1 MGQLMADKEAAM
13 YGSMT
18 PLLTEFLK
26 PDLIAKMAS
35 RVGIADVA
43 SVQKTISGAVPAI
56 LSGLANLVS
65 KPDGARQLS
74 AVIASQPSN
83 LLENLAGTADGPGQL
98 ANIGNT
104 ALATLF
110 GNTTLGALA
119 GALGRFAGVGEGPAR
134 TLLGMV
140 APVILGV
147 LGRQTGGGIRALTQ
161 FFAVQKDQFVRA
173 IPPGLSDLLKTSGID
188 VERLGTAAT
197 APPRATDTH
206 RAVQQNVGSAAY
218 VMSSSRPSQSSARWA
233 YWVIPLL
240 ALAGLLWYLLGGERT
255 REPVAKGPQ
264 QAVQPTA
271 QGPVADSDVQRQITA
286 ALETLNVTLQSV
298 KDPAAAG
305 QGLPRLQQ
313 VASELDR
320 LRAAADRLPVET
332 RERIAEGIKVT
343 AASLRTAL
351 DNVTAMPGMGGDV
364 GTVIATLRTKVDALV
379 RTPGSLAQQRIIYL
393 ARTPSGGVLASTY
406 FDKGMHNRAG
416 DKIGSISDLI
426 IAPNGTIAGAL
437 VGVGGF
443 LGIGEK
449 EVAVPFSAIEVVRN
463 GNDLRFVVDAT
474 KEALKTAPSYEDTAG
489 RVHLSPT
496 PSTNR

>member
-1 MGQLMADKEAAM
+1 M
-13 YGSMT
+13 YGSLT
-18 PLLTEFLK
+18 PLLAEFLK

-35 RVGIADVA
+35 VAGISDVA
-43 SVQKTISGAVPAI
+43 SAQKTIWGAVPAI

-65 KPDGARQLS
+65 KPDGTRQLS
-74 AVIASQPSN
+74 AAIASQPSN
-83 LLENLAGTADGPGQL
+83 LLENVAGMIGKPGQL
-98 ANIGNT
+98 TNIGNA
-104 ALATLF
+104 ALTSLF
-110 GNTTLGALA
+110 GNTTLGTFAS
-119 GALGRFAGVGEGPAR
+119 ALGRFGGVGEGAAR
-134 TLLGMV
+134 TLLSMV
-140 APVILGV
+140 MPVILGI
-147 LGRQTGGGIRALTQ
+147 LQRHTGGRVNALSQ
-161 FFAVQKDQFVRA
+161 FLSSQKGAFVGA
-173 IPPGLSDLLKTSGID
+173 IPPGLSDILKTSGIN
-188 VERLGTAAT
+188 VESLAA
-197 APPRATDTH
+197 
-206 RAVQQNVGSAAY
+206 GSATPIPITSAARTPSGNAASPPY

-240 ALAGLLWYLLGGERT
+240 AIAGLLWYLLGGERT

-264 QAVQPTA
+264 QAVQPTV
-271 QGPVADSDVQRQITA
+271 QSPVADGDLQRQITA
-286 ALETLNVTLQSV
+286 ALETLNGTLQGV
-298 KDPAAAG
+298 KDPASAG

-313 VASELDR
+313 VGSELDR

-332 RERIAEGIKVT
+332 RERIAEGVKVT
-343 AASLRTAL
+343 AARLRTAL

-364 GTVIATLRTKVDALV
+364 GPVIATLHTKVDALA
-379 RTPGSLAQQRIIYL
+379 RTPASLAQQRVIYL

-416 DKIGSISDLI
+416 EKIGSISDLI
-426 IAPNGTIAGAL
+426 IAPDGTIAGAL

-449 EVAVPFSAIEVVRN
+449 EVAVPFSSIEVVRN

-489 RVHLSPT
+489 RVHLSPA

>member
-1 MGQLMADKEAAM
+1 
-13 YGSMT
+13 
-18 PLLTEFLK
+18 
-26 PDLIAKMAS
+26 
-35 RVGIADVA
+35 
-43 SVQKTISGAVPAI
+43 
-56 LSGLANLVS
+56 
-65 KPDGARQLS
+65 
-74 AVIASQPSN
+74 
-83 LLENLAGTADGPGQL
+83 
-98 ANIGNT
+98 
-104 ALATLF
+104 
-110 GNTTLGALA
+110 
-119 GALGRFAGVGEGPAR
+119 
-134 TLLGMV
+134 
-140 APVILGV
+140 
-147 LGRQTGGGIRALTQ
+147 
-161 FFAVQKDQFVRA
+161 
-173 IPPGLSDLLKTSGID
+173 
-188 VERLGTAAT
+188 
-197 APPRATDTH
+197 
-206 RAVQQNVGSAAY
+206 VQQNVGSAAY

-489 RVHLSPT
+489 RVHLSPA

>member
-1 MGQLMADKEAAM
+1 MADKEAAM

-35 RVGIADVA
+35 RVGISDVA

-65 KPDGARQLS
+65 TPDGARQLS

-104 ALATLF
+104 ALTTLF
-110 GNTTLGALA
+110 GDTTLGALA
-119 GALGRFAGVGEGPAR
+119 GALGKFAGVSEGAAR

-161 FFAVQKDQFVRA
+161 FFALQKDQFVRA

-188 VERLGTAAT
+188 FQRFGTAST
-197 APPRATDTH
+197 APLRATETH
-206 RAVQQNVGSAAY
+206 RAGEQNASRAAY
-218 VMSSSRPSQSSARWA
+218 AMGSSRPSQSSARWA

-240 ALAGLLWYLLGGERT
+240 AIAGLLWYLLGRERT
-255 REPVAKGPQ
+255 REPVVRGPE
-264 QAVQPTA
+264 QAVQPAA
-271 QGPVADSDVQRQITA
+271 QGPVADSDLQRQITA
-286 ALETLNVTLQSV
+286 ALETLNGTLQGV
-298 KDPAAAG
+298 KDPASAG

-313 VASELDR
+313 VGSELDR
-320 LRAAADRLPVET
+320 LRAAADRLPVES
-332 RERIAEGIKVT
+332 RERIAEGIKVS
-343 AASLRTAL
+343 AARLRSAL

-364 GTVIATLRTKVDALV
+364 GPVIVALRTKVDALA
-379 RTPGSLAQQRIIYL
+379 RTPGSLAQRRVIYL

-406 FDKGMHNRAG
+406 FDKGMHNRG
-416 DKIGSISDLI
+416 GEKIGSISDLI
-426 IAPNGTIAGAL
+426 IAPDGTIAAAL

-449 EVAVPFSAIEVVRN
+449 EVAVPFSSIEVVRN
-463 GNDLRFVVDAT
+463 GTDLRFVIDAT
-474 KEALKTAPSYEDTAG
+474 KDALKTAPSYEDTAG
-489 RVHLSPT
+489 RVHLTPA

>member
-1 MGQLMADKEAAM
+1 M

-35 RVGIADVA
+35 MAGTSDVA

-74 AVIASQPSN
+74 AAIASQPSN
-83 LLENLAGTADGPGQL
+83 LLDNLAGMMGGAGQL

-104 ALATLF
+104 ALTTLF
-110 GNTTLGALA
+110 GDTTLGALA
-119 GALGRFAGVGEGPAR
+119 SALGRFGGVDEGAAR

-161 FFAVQKDQFVRA
+161 FFALQKDQFVRA
-173 IPPGLSDLLKTSGID
+173 IPPELSSLLKTSGIEFD
-188 VERLGTAAT
+188 RLGAASV
-197 APPRATDTH
+197 AQLRATDTH
-206 RAVQQNVGSAAY
+206 RDAQQNAASPAY
-218 VMSSSRPSQSSARWA
+218 AMGSSRPSPSSARWA

-240 ALAGLLWYLLGGERT
+240 ALAGLLWYLLGAERA
-255 REPVAKGPQ
+255 REPVARGPS

-271 QGPVADSDVQRQITA
+271 QGPVADSDLQRQITA
-286 ALETLNVTLQSV
+286 ALDTLNGTLQGV
-298 KDPAAAG
+298 KDAASAG
-305 QGLPRLQQ
+305 QGLARLQQ
-313 VASELDR
+313 VGSELDR

-332 RERIAEGIKVT
+332 RERIAEAIKAT
-343 AASLRTAL
+343 ASRSRTTL
-351 DNVTAMPGMGGDV
+351 DNVTAMPGMGADV
-364 GTVIATLRTKVDALV
+364 GPVIAALRTKVEALA
-379 RTPGSLAQQRIIYL
+379 RTPGALAQQRVIYL

-406 FDKGMHNRAG
+406 FDRGMHNRAG
-416 DKIGSISDLI
+416 EKIGSISDFI
-426 IAPNGTIAGAL
+426 VAPDGTIAAAL

-449 EVAVPFSAIEVVRN
+449 EVAVPFFSIEVVRN
-463 GNDLRFVVDAT
+463 GDDLRFVIDAT
-474 KEALKTAPSYEDTAG
+474 KEALKAAPSYEDTAG
-489 RVHLSPT
+489 RVRLSPA
-496 PSTNR
+496 PSNNR

>member
-1 MGQLMADKEAAM
+1 MPDKEPAM

-18 PLLTEFLK
+18 PILTEFLK
-26 PDLIAKMAS
+26 PELIAKMAS
-35 RVGIADVA
+35 KVGVSDVA

-56 LSGLANLVS
+56 LSGFANLVS

-74 AVIASQPSN
+74 AVIAGQPSN
-83 LLENLAGTADGPGQL
+83 LLENLAGMADGPAQL
-98 ANIGNT
+98 ANVGNT

-110 GNTTLGALA
+110 GNTTLSALA
-119 GALGRFAGVGEGPAR
+119 SALGRFGGVGEGAAR

-161 FFAVQKDQFVRA
+161 FFALQKDQFVHA
-173 IPPGLSDLLKTSGID
+173 IPPGLSSLLKTSGID
-188 VERLGTAAT
+188 FERLGTASAAQLRT
-197 APPRATDTH
+197 TDPH
-206 RAVQQNVGSAAY
+206 RAAEQNASSPAYATGSA
-218 VMSSSRPSQSSARWA
+218 RPSQSAARWA

-240 ALAGLLWYLLGGERT
+240 ALAGLLWYLLGGDRT
-255 REPVAKGPQ
+255 REPVAKGPSL
-264 QAVQPTA
+264 AVQPTA
-271 QGPVADSDVQRQITA
+271 QGPVADSDLQRQITT
-286 ALETLNVTLQSV
+286 ALDTLNGTLQGV
-298 KDPAAAG
+298 KDAASAG
-305 QGLPRLQQ
+305 QGLPGLQR

-332 RERIAEGIKVT
+332 RERIAEAIKAT
-343 AASLRTAL
+343 AAKSRATLE
-351 DNVTAMPGMGGDV
+351 NVTAMPGMGGEV
-364 GTVIATLRTKVDALV
+364 GPVIAALRTKVDALA

-406 FDKGMHNRAG
+406 FERGMHNRTG
-416 DKIGSISDLI
+416 EKIGSISDLVV
-426 IAPNGTIAGAL
+426 ASDGTIAAAL

-449 EVAVPFSAIEVVRN
+449 EVAVPFSSIEVVRN
-463 GNDLRFVVDAT
+463 GNDLRFVIDAT
-474 KEALKTAPSYEDTAG
+474 KEGLKAAPSYEDTGG
-489 RVHLSPT
+489 RVHLSPV